1 MFKKQNQHI
10 DTTSF
15 NIYIYIYITLGI
27 FIYFGYSF
35 SIYHMLTLV

>member
-15 NIYIYIYITLGI
+15 NIYIYITLGI
-27 FIYFGYSF
+27 FIYFG
-35 SIYHMLTLV
+35 